1 MPARCGVS
9 GGAALAPRNLAS
21 REAHEAQAAL
31 CKVGASSSVLE
42 VKNPRCA
49 QTTQL
54 VDGFAGAPCPM
65 LGARLTHFVLQT
77 RLGRSE
83 LMYE

>member
-1 MPARCGVS
+1 MPARN
-9 GGAALAPRNLAS
+9 PAS
-21 REAHEAQAAL
+21 CEACEAHGAL
-31 CKVGASSSVLE
+31 FKVGASRPLLE
-42 VKNPRCA
+42 EKNPSLA

-77 RLGRSE
+77 RIGRNE
-83 LMYE
+83 FMYE

>member
-1 MPARCGVS
+1 MPAHHGGS
-9 GGAALAPRNLAS
+9 SGAALAARNLAS
-21 REAHEAQAAL
+21 LEAHEAHAAL
-31 CKVGASSSVLE
+31 FKVGASSPVLE
-42 VKNPRCA
+42 VKNPSLA

-77 RLGRSE
+77 RLGRNE